1 LFLEAKNGECA
12 CKAFVCN
19 SANCGKAFSSGE
31 LWKAFRCV
39 YDNSWE
45 WVEAHPN
52 NQVPTNFCCSDADC
66 TAYKCDT
73 TYYRCK
79 QSCTSDADCKSGYYC
94 YCYVCSS
101 TFTSAGCEAGKC
113 CNRGYGEAG
122 IGSCVNAG
130 TIYSNYLCDP
140 PEWESNESS

>member
-1 LFLEAKNGECA
+1 MFLEAKNGECA

-66 TAYKCDT
+66 TAYNVT
-73 TYYRCK
+73 PI
-79 QSCTSDADCKSGYYC
+79 
-94 YCYVCSS
+94 
-101 TFTSAGCEAGKC
+101 FTGFTGVNNHVLVMMTVNLVITVIVGFAVLLLLQLAVKL
-113 CNRGYGEAG
+113 
-122 IGSCVNAG
+122 VNAAIEVMVG
-130 TIYSNYLCDP
+130 LV
-140 PEWESNESS
+140 EEVA